1 MKQVHIQCLIQKA
14 MSAVTVVSN
23 STKVT
28 TTDEKATPVGLSLRS
43 VVVNSLLVFTSLLI
57 ATDLACV
64 Q

>member
-1 MKQVHIQCLIQKA
+1 